1 MSNRVTEEMISA
13 FIDGELSP
21 EDKSSVEKAISTDDA
36 VRAIY
41 ESYLESGSA
50 IQASSVYVASSVA
63 LPADF
68 ASRVMADIYATQKNE
83 SNPSEKGK
91 RDKAKQGEAKQ
102 GEARQSEVDP
112 VMDQTP
118 AAATHASPVVGSNG
132 FWSLRTV
139 VEVIAASVAIVAI
152 AIAWQ
157 GRTSL
162 PNNVAKPDDAQ
173 IETKDRPQNGVR
185 ALGDPNGDFKGGGV
199 TSNKSKS
206 SESQKIQSTSR
217 EFSVFVDAKSRPQVD
232 RFWIMNDYE
241 VGAPENADPA
251 GDGSAVNVLL
261 IDAKKADALKFFAQL
276 GKLDSDYKVFQQ
288 SKAGAASWLAP
299 FDISKAESAEGDF
312 WTLQIVLIE
321 K

>member
-1 MSNRVTEEMISA
+1 MSNHVTEEMISA
-13 FIDGELSP
+13 FIDGDLSP
-21 EDKSSVEKAISTDDA
+21 EDKSSVEEAISTDDT

-50 IQASSVYVASSVA
+50 IQASSEFVTSSVA

-68 ASRVMADIYATQKNE
+68 TSRVMADIYATQKNE
-83 SNPSEKGK
+83 SNPS
-91 RDKAKQGEAKQ
+91 DKSKQVVA
-102 GEARQSEVDP
+102 DP
-112 VMDQTP
+112 ALDPTP
-118 AAATHASPVVGSNG
+118 PAATHASPVSGTNG

-139 VEVIAASVAIVAI
+139 VEVIAASVAIIAI

-157 GRTSL
+157 GRTSH
-162 PNNVAKPDDAQ
+162 PNNVAKPDDAK
-173 IETKDRPQNGVR
+173 IKTENRPQNGVR
-185 ALGDPNGDFKGGGV
+185 ALGDPNGEFKSGGV
-199 TSNKSKS
+199 TSNKSQS

-241 VGAPENADPA
+241 VGAPENADPS

-276 GKLDSDYKVFQQ
+276 GKLDNDYKVFQQ
-288 SKAGAASWLAP
+288 SKSGTASWLAP
-299 FDISKAESAEGDF
+299 FDISKAENAEGDF